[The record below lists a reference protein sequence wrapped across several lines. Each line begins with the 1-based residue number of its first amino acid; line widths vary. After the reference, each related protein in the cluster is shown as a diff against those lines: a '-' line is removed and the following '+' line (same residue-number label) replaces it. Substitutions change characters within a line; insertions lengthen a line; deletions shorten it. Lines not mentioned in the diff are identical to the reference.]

1 MATRRAVL
9 RAVFPSSTKATIPTP
24 SATPLLGSA
33 PFGGASFVFSDPSP
47 LDGGDRASERI
58 RWERAWHSA
67 TSFLSLRDAA
77 IHPVNGEDDF
87 ESLQKRWI
95 KTCSAEVSSSIAYV
109 VSERSEGRQLRA
121 SNREDNL
128 IDWYTQEL
136 GRHYIQYQLPQALK
150 ILSDDSNSDQ
160 LAEVLQLLRISQAV
174 YFHPLKQ
181 YVLSNISETDRYE
194 FTKFQD
200 GYDAMIAM
208 SLSQSSFAKHLAQ
221 VLKRQGSVVLGLER
235 DVPLQDENSM
245 DVDQPSL
252 IRETRNETLHIMK
265 CVDHVGLGG
274 AQAQRILAE
283 VMSELL
289 TTHVNSTF
297 AGQWTSPSTIPAQ
310 LDSWVENHFARFAVE
325 VLACLRKNRKLEAD
339 QVSEITTTD
348 LENWKKRAI
357 GDLGALRLRELFD
370 IVVEWDNNSRGAIE
384 DLKKYITTTAARLH
398 LTTSFSTVISH
409 RLLQPG
415 ASTAEILQ
423 VYICIIRAF
432 AVLDPKG
439 VLLDR
444 LARPIRRYLRDRDD
458 TAKIIVG
465 GLLADATDESGS
477 ADVLVELAVE
487 LNKVTEI
494 AGDDDAGELD
504 WDDMNWVPDP
514 VDAGPEYKKSKS
526 HDVIGTLISLFDTK
540 DIFVKEFQII
550 LGERLLKPEHN
561 FDKETRV
568 LELLKLRFGDTP
580 LQACEVMLKDIME
593 SRRTDVLIQ
602 KRDTITTLPSPKPDI
617 HAKILSRLFW
627 PSLNADTFSI
637 PPEVEFLQEK
647 YSAAFGAIKPTRKL
661 TWLQALGLVTVELH
675 LQDRIIHEE
684 VQTWQASVIY
694 AFQDPPE
701 TPPSSTPASRTIDAL
716 TTTLSM
722 ERPLLLT
729 ALTFWVGKLVLRE
742 ISPGTYQVLETLNP
756 SDLQSSTASGA
767 NQATIAQAAA
777 ASAAA
782 GTAAVK
788 NAEDAVNEKMEEFW
802 PFVVAM
808 LTNQGAMPAGK
819 IVMMLKMV
827 VTGGFPYGV
836 EEMKE
841 FLRGRIEDG
850 RVELVGGAYRV
861 VR

>member
-1 MATRRAVL
+1 
-9 RAVFPSSTKATIPTP
+9 
-24 SATPLLGSA
+24 
-33 PFGGASFVFSDPSP
+33 
-47 LDGGDRASERI
+47 
-58 RWERAWHSA
+58 
-67 TSFLSLRDAA
+67 
-77 IHPVNGEDDF
+77 
-87 ESLQKRWI
+87 
-95 KTCSAEVSSSIAYV
+95 
-109 VSERSEGRQLRA
+109 
-121 SNREDNL
+121 
-128 IDWYTQEL
+128 
-136 GRHYIQYQLPQALK
+136 
-150 ILSDDSNSDQ
+150 
-160 LAEVLQLLRISQAV
+160 
-174 YFHPLKQ
+174 
-181 YVLSNISETDRYE
+181 
-194 FTKFQD
+194 
-200 GYDAMIAM
+200 MIAM
-208 SLSQSSFAKHLAQ
+208 SLSQSSFTWILAQ
-221 VLKRQGSVVLGLER
+221 FLKRQGSVVLGLEM
-235 DVPLQDENSM
+235 DLPLEDENSM

-252 IRETRNETLHIMK
+252 IRATRNETLHIMK

-274 AQAQRILAE
+274 AHSQRILAE

-289 TTHVNSTF
+289 TSHVNSAY

-310 LDSWVENHFARFAVE
+310 LESWVENHFARFAVE
-325 VLACLRKNRKLEAD
+325 VLACLRKNRKLAAD

-398 LTTSFSTVISH
+398 LTTSFSTVISY

-465 GLLADATDESGS
+465 GLLADASDESGS

-494 AGDDDAGELD
+494 AGDDDDGELD

-514 VDAGPEYKKSKS
+514 VDAGPGRINTHFPLQTHTNASSEYKKSKS

-550 LGERLLKPEHN
+550 LGERLLKPELN

-568 LELLKLRFGDTP
+568 LELLKLRFGDSH
-580 LQACEVMLKDIME
+580 LQVCEVMLKDIME
-593 SRRTDVLIQ
+593 SRRTDILIQ
-602 KRDTITTLPSPKPDI
+602 KRDNITALPSPKPDI

-627 PSLNADTFSI
+627 PSLNTETFSI
-637 PPEVEFLQEK
+637 PPEVEALQTN
-647 YSAAFGAIKPTRKL
+647 YSTAFEAIKPTRKL

-675 LQDRIIHEE
+675 LQDRTILEDVH
-684 VQTWQASVIY
+684 TWQASVIY
-694 AFQDPPE
+694 AFQDPPS
-701 TPPSSTPASRTIDAL
+701 SSTPATRTIDTL
-716 TTTLSM
+716 TTALSM
-722 ERPLLLT
+722 EHPLLLA

-742 ISPGTYQVLETLNP
+742 LSPGTYQVLETLSP
-756 SDLQSSTASGA
+756 LDLSASNS
-767 NQATIAQAAA
+767 NQTTIAQAAA
-777 ASAAA
+777 ASASAAA
-782 GTAAVK
+782 GTASMK
-788 NAEDAVNEKMEEFW
+788 NREDAMNEKMEEFW

-808 LTNQGAMPAGK
+808 LTNQGALPAGK

-827 VTGGFPYGV
+827 VTGGFPYGA

-841 FLRGRIEDG
+841 FLRGMIEEG